1 MTSSVAS
8 CEYCERDAEPG
19 EDVCEYHKFA
29 LFQVAEILRE
39 FVKVESPP
47 DWLLAGIRELAW
59 VYYGHP
65 QTAAF
70 INAAME
76 VADRFVIE
84 RASSLDINDI
94 KEVNYTLLP
103 QARVISIL
111 EKAYILK
118 EDKGKFRPGPLV
130 KRLIKVRNLN
140 LPLES
145 PEQEKAA
152 LEYQGI
158 LAVSLMRSML
168 EDGTVVPRGALA
180 IMTFLAAQAL
190 RADGAI
196 GPKVEQLTWDLAFN
210 HVPRRQED
218 KMRRVMSGWLDGVAK
233 VISDID
239 ETGQPVLKEPIVVY
253 LENMRERY
261 RERERG
267 RERR

>member
-1 MTSSVAS
+1 M
-8 CEYCERDAEPG
+8 
-19 EDVCEYHKFA
+19 CEYHKFA
-29 LFQVAEILRE
+29 LFQVTEILRE
-39 FVKVESPP
+39 FVRSDSPP
-47 DWLLAGIRELAW
+47 DWLMAGIRELSW
-59 VYYGHP
+59 VYHGHP
-65 QTAAF
+65 RTAAF

-84 RASSLDINDI
+84 RASSLDTQDI

-103 QARVISIL
+103 QAKVISLL
-111 EKAYILK
+111 EEALILK
-118 EDKGKFRPGPLV
+118 NDGGKLRPGPLV

-145 PEQEKAA
+145 PEQEAAA

-168 EDGTVVPRGALA
+168 EDGTVVPQGALA

-190 RADGAI
+190 RADGAVA
-196 GPKVEQLTWDLAFN
+196 PKVEQLTWDLAFN
-210 HVPRRQED
+210 QVPRRQED
-218 KMRRVMSGWLDGVAK
+218 KMRRIMSGWLDGIAK

-239 ETGQPVLKEPIVVY
+239 ANGQPVLKDSMVVY

-267 RERR
+267 RERG